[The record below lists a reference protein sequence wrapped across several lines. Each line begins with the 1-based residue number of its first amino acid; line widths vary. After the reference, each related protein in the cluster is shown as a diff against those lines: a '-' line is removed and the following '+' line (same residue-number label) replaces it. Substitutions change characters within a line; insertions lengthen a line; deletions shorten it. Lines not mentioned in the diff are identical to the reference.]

1 MRWIHLILLFVLAT
15 SCSQKIPFTTSM
27 IEEYN
32 LYSDKQLAK
41 VQFYTSQTITLN
53 RVKKSASENK
63 TSNGVLVENNSN
75 FKDRITIQANTPG
88 IVEKVGKDGEIYI
101 RFEQGA
107 GNFLSFKMRPN
118 ANNDR
123 FYLEADFR
131 MNDGGELVYGNEKFT
146 VSSAAGNAYLLVIV
160 KKIQKS
166 SSSDRVVKGMKV

>member
-1 MRWIHLILLFVLAT
+1 MRSLFIVLLLTLVS
-15 SCSQKIPFTTSM
+15 SCGNKIPFTASM
-27 IEEYN
+27 IEDYN

-53 RVKKSASENK
+53 RVKKSGADNK
-63 TSNGVLVENNSN
+63 TANGVLLENNSN

-101 RFEQGA
+101 RFEQGP

-123 FYLEADFR
+123 FYLVADFN
-131 MNDGGELVYGNEKFT
+131 MNNGGELTYSNEKFSIT
-146 VSSAAGNAYLLVIV
+146 SAAANAYLLVIV

-166 SSSDRVVKGMKV
+166 TSSERVVKGMKV